1 MKRRF
6 NSIKSVNYFKAK
18 YFLLLCFIFA
28 TSVKMNSQVT
38 VSGSTGANAVY
49 TTLKAAFDGV
59 NLNANQTG
67 NVILI
72 SITANTVE
80 TTTAILNQPIA
91 GSWNSLTIKPA
102 SGITAL
108 ISGNIDSAIIK
119 LNGADFVTINGSN
132 AGGTTRDLTIS
143 NNSSNINSCVV
154 WLGSTSVTNGARS
167 NTIKNCIINGNSPT
181 TTFVGIVSSSSNL
194 IGGVSETAN
203 SLNLFQNNVINK
215 SPTRNIR

>member
-80 TTTAILNQPIA
+80 TTTANLNQPTA

-132 AGGTTRDLTIS
+132 AGGTTS
-143 NNSSNINSCVV
+143 
-154 WLGSTSVTNGARS
+154 GAS
-167 NTIKNCIINGNSPT
+167 KGPEAGKLPS
-181 TTFVGIVSSSSNL
+181 
-194 IGGVSETAN
+194 
-203 SLNLFQNNVINK
+203 
-215 SPTRNIR
+215 